1 MSDSKFWLIFFAM
14 LFSAAASTVF
24 FIAEYNQN
32 QTEQMIEAGYTY
44 RPFTPAGWTKEA
56 K

>member
-14 LFSAAASTVF
+14 LFSAAAITAFS
-24 FIAEYNQN
+24 IAGYNQN
-32 QTEQMIEAGYTY
+32 QTKQMIEAGYTY
-44 RPFTPAGWTKEA
+44 RPFTPAGWVKEA